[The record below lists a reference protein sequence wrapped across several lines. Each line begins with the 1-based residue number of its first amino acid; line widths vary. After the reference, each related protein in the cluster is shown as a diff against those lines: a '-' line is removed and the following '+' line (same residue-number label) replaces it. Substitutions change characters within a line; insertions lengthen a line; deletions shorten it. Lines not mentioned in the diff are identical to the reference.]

1 MGMAKTKHFAANLDP
16 RAYFNVYR
24 MAFGFRQ
31 FGALIKIFGHETLY
45 ASMICAKAGM
55 FRR

>member
-1 MGMAKTKHFAANLDP
+1 MAKTKHFAANLDP